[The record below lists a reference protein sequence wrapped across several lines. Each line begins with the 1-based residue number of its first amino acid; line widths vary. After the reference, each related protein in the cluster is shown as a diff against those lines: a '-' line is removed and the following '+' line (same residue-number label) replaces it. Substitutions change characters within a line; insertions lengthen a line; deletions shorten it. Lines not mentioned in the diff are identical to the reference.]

1 VSRPIEYSDSGG
13 WVSVDGHK
21 IEREAGRY
29 IVGNDG
35 MARKAERDTT
45 NEMNGCDLVLQ
56 GVAAEFEKPFLHK
69 TDILIL
75 KSGCF
80 DKSLLTLGCKLKSNH
95 DTDSGISMRNRL
107 QVYASEKSLCFRVY
121 LPQYDVVDELSD
133 FADVIENYSAV
144 SIGHIPS
151 KAEATTLDGIDV
163 ILIHESDLTDI
174 SILSDGE
181 PAVKSSYAYVAALS
195 GCNDLK
201 HDCDAGIFEMRGKA
215 IGLHRKITANESGDP
230 IKYRNRLSAM
240 DLAAAKFT
248 RLLAKLA

>member
-1 VSRPIEYSDSGG
+1 MTTFNSLSPGRFIIGD
-13 WVSVDGHK
+13 DG
-21 IEREAGRY
+21 I
-29 IVGNDG
+29 
-35 MARKAERDTT
+35 ARKAND
-45 NEMNGCDLVLQ
+45 GCDLVLQ

-80 DKSLLTLGCKLKSNH
+80 DKSLQTLGCQLKMDHKSEA
-95 DTDSGISMRNRL
+95 GISMRDRL
-107 QVYASEKSLCFRVY
+107 QVFASEKSLCFRVY

-144 SIGHIPS
+144 SIGHVPS
-151 KAEATTLDGIDV
+151 KAEAKTIDGVDV

-181 PAVKSSYAYVAALS
+181 PAVKSSYVYVAALS

-215 IGLHRKITANESGDP
+215 ISLHRRITANETGEE
-230 IKYRNRLSAM
+230 IKYRNRLSPM
-240 DLAAAKFT
+240 DIAANRFT
-248 RLLAKLA
+248 NLLKRLS